1 MTMKSTFI
9 TTLILFTFAFSA
21 NTQVTTDFST
31 KILENL
37 KNWSS
42 LNQEKVYLSFD
53 KPYYLQGETMRFQAF
68 MVDAVSHGVDSISAV
83 LYVELLDATTNKLV
97 DIQNLKIEKSRTF
110 GTFETIKIPAGEYL
124 IHAYTR
130 WMQNA
135 PSDFNFYKKIS
146 ILDPK
151 ATPSVFEAKST
162 KIALQF
168 FPEGG
173 NLVDDL
179 PSVVGFKTVDENGKS
194 VSVKGIVFNEKGDSI
209 VSFQDDKLGMGRFS
223 IKPSKSVKYVAK
235 IKLADGS
242 LAEFNLPQVQSNGII
257 VTLDNSKDE
266 LPIRVFAY
274 LNLPLEQMPSSFFML
289 AHVRGKSVFAN
300 KISVTDKN
308 MRTFRTVIP
317 RDKLAD
323 VEGIVTFTIFDDKG
337 IPLCE
342 RLFFNQNALKRLDIA
357 IKTDKASYKK
367 REEIKIDIETKDKT
381 GNPLSSN
388 LGFVASTNSVAPP
401 QYFEHLMSYFL
412 LRSDLKGHIES
423 PSFYFQDT
431 SKLAKKALDNL
442 MLTQGWSRFTWQ
454 NIMKEKQD
462 SILFLPEYCVPVSGV
477 VTRKGQPLKNSNLLV
492 TIKTATEPSRMS
504 FVKTDEKG
512 FFIVQN
518 VPFSDTAR
526 VMVKVADFSKN
537 YEVAF
542 TKLEGTPSVFGD
554 IFYADKPT
562 ENIQQYLTN
571 AQNALNI
578 SNSLKEKEILLK
590 EVEIKAQK
598 KAPKADTRNMTY
610 RADKSLDMK
619 DAESF
624 GGTIL
629 DYLRFQNY
637 EFVETDNG
645 DIRFL
650 SLTKSI
656 GRNTTPMVLV
666 DGQTQEDVNILRSIM
681 VIDVEKVDISRTG
694 SGFGRSINSD
704 VVYEGVIS
712 VLTKAGNPN
721 YTFSPFNDPR
731 YKDSPSTLVKGFAV
745 QKQTYIPDY
754 SVQKPEHDLPDL
766 RSVLHWS
773 PTLKTDADGKTS
785 LRFFTSDNVGTMRIF
800 VEGIDAQGRMG
811 VKEILFDV
819 K

>member
-1 MTMKSTFI
+1 MKGTFI
-9 TTLILFTFAFSA
+9 SIFFCFVFSFFASAQVTPDFSA
-21 NTQVTTDFST
+21 
-31 KILENL
+31 KLL
-37 KNWSS
+37 KGLKDYSS
-42 LNQEKVYLSFD
+42 LTQEKVYLSFD
-53 KPYYLQGETMRFQAF
+53 KPYYMQGETMRFQAF
-68 MVDAVSHGVDSISAV
+68 LVDAVSHGVDSISAV
-83 LYVELLDATTNKLV
+83 LYVELLDATTNKLM
-97 DIQNLKIEKSRTF
+97 DIQNLKIEKSRTH
-110 GTFETIKIPAGEYL
+110 GAFETAKIPAGEYL

-135 PSDFNFYKKIS
+135 PSDFNFYKKIT
-146 ILDPK
+146 ILD
-151 ATPSVFEAKST
+151 AQVTPSVFEAKNG

-179 PSVVGFKTVDENGKS
+179 PSVVGFKAMNESGKS
-194 VSVKGIVFNEKGDSI
+194 VSIKGIVFNEKGDSI
-209 VSFQDDKLGMGRFS
+209 VAFQDDKLGMGRFS
-223 IKPSKSVKYVAK
+223 IKPSKSMKYVAK

-242 LAEFNLPQVQSNGII
+242 LAEFNLPQVQSKGII
-257 VTLDNSKDE
+257 LTLDNTKED
-266 LPIRVFAY
+266 LPVRIFAY
-274 LNLPLEQMPSSFFML
+274 LNMPPEQMPSSFFML
-289 AHVRGKSVFAN
+289 AHVRGRAVFAN
-300 KISVTDKN
+300 KVTVTDKN
-308 MRTFRTVIP
+308 MQTFRATIP

-342 RLFFNQNALKRLDIA
+342 RLFFNQNGQKRLDIG
-357 IKTDKASYKK
+357 IKTNKTGYKK
-367 REEIKIDIETKDKT
+367 REEIKIDIDAKDKM
-381 GNPLSSN
+381 GSAVASN
-388 LGFVASTNSVAPP
+388 LSFVASANAAAPP
-401 QYFEHLMSYFL
+401 QYLEHLMSYLL
-412 LRSDLKGHIES
+412 LRSDLKGSIES

-431 SKLAKKALDNL
+431 SKTAKKALDNL

-454 NIMKEKQD
+454 NITKEKQD
-462 SILFLPEYCVPVSGV
+462 TILFLPEYCVPISGV

-542 TKLEGTPSVFGD
+542 TKMESTPSVFGD

-578 SNSLKEKEILLK
+578 SNTWKEKDILLK

-598 KAPKADTRNMTY
+598 KAPKADTRNLTY
-610 RADKSLDMK
+610 SADKSLNMS

-637 EFVETDNG
+637 EFRETENG

-650 SLTKSI
+650 PLTKSI
-656 GRNTTPMVLV
+656 GRNTTPMVMV
-666 DGQTQEDVNILRSIM
+666 DGQTQEDANILRSIM
-681 VIDVEKVDISRTG
+681 VTDVEKIDISRTG
-694 SGFGRSINSD
+694 TSFNRPINSD
-704 VVYEGVIS
+704 VDYEGVIN

-721 YTFSPFNDPR
+721 YAYSPLNDPR
-731 YKDSPSTLVKGFAV
+731 YKDSPSVLIKGFAV
-745 QKQTYIPDY
+745 QKQTYVPDY
-754 SVQKPEHDLPDL
+754 AEPKPQHDLPDL

-773 PTLKTDADGKTS
+773 PNLSTNENGKTTV
-785 LRFFTSDNVGTMRIF
+785 RFFASDNVGTQRIF
-800 VEGIDAQGRMG
+800 VEGVDAKGRIG
-811 VKEILFDV
+811 VKEILFKV
-819 K
+819 E

>member
-9 TTLILFTFAFSA
+9 STLILFTFVFSA
-21 NTQVTTDFST
+21 NTQVTTDFSLKT
-31 KILENL
+31 LKNL
-37 KNWSS
+37 KDWSS
-42 LNQEKVYLSFD
+42 LTQEKVYLSFD

-68 MVDAVSHGVDSISAV
+68 LVDAVSHGVDTISAV
-83 LYVELLDATTNKLV
+83 LYVELLNASTNKFL
-97 DIQNLKIEKSRTF
+97 DIQNLKIEKSRTH
-110 GTFETIKIPAGEYL
+110 GAFETLKIPAGEYL

-135 PSDFNFYKKIS
+135 PSDFNFYKKIA
-146 ILDPK
+146 ILDAQ
-151 ATPSVFEAKST
+151 ATPSVFEAKNE

-179 PSVVGFKTVDENGKS
+179 PSVVGFKAVNESGKS
-194 VSVKGIVFNEKGDSI
+194 ISVKGIVFNEKGDSI
-209 VSFQDDKLGMGRFS
+209 VAFQDDKLGMGRFS
-223 IKPSKSVKYVAK
+223 IKPSKSMKYVAK
-235 IKLADGS
+235 IKLQDGS
-242 LAEFNLPQVQSNGII
+242 VAEFNLPQVQSTGII
-257 VTLDNSKDE
+257 LTLDNSKDE
-266 LPIRVFAY
+266 LPVRVFAY
-274 LNLPLEQMPSSFFML
+274 FNMPPEQMPSSFFLL
-289 AHVRGKSVFAN
+289 AHVRGKAVFAN
-300 KISVTDKN
+300 KVSVTDKN
-308 MRTFRTVIP
+308 MKTFRTAIP
-317 RDKLAD
+317 REKLAD

-342 RLFFNQNALKRLDIA
+342 RLFFNQNAQKRLDIA

-367 REEIKIDIETKDKT
+367 REEIKIDIEAKDKMGKT
-381 GNPLSSN
+381 VASN
-388 LGFVASTNSVAPP
+388 LSFVASANSEAPP

-412 LRSDLKGHIES
+412 LRSDLKGHIER

-431 SKLAKKALDNL
+431 SKTAKKALDNL

-542 TKLEGTPSVFGD
+542 TKIESTPSVFGD

-562 ENIQQYLTN
+562 ENIQQYLTK

-578 SNSLKEKEILLK
+578 SNTLKDKDILLK

-610 RADKSLDMK
+610 RADKSLNMA

-637 EFVETDNG
+637 EFVETENG

-681 VIDVEKVDISRTG
+681 VMDVEKVDISRTG
-694 SGFGRSINSD
+694 SGFGRTINSD
-704 VVYEGVIS
+704 VYYEGVIS

-721 YTFSPFNDPR
+721 YTYSPFNDPR
-731 YKDSPSTLVKGFAV
+731 YKDNPSTLVKGFAV
-745 QKQTYIPDY
+745 QKQTYTPDY
-754 SVQKPEHDLPDL
+754 SVPKPEHDLPDL
-766 RSVLHWS
+766 RNVLHWS
-773 PTLKTDADGKTS
+773 PTLKTDESGKTS
-785 LRFFTSDNVGTMRIF
+785 LHFFSSDNVGTMRIF

>member
-1 MTMKSTFI
+1 MKSTFI
-9 TTLILFTFAFSA
+9 TTFILFTFVLSA
-21 NTQVTTDFST
+21 NTQVTTDFSLKT
-31 KILENL
+31 LKNL
-37 KNWSS
+37 KDWSS
-42 LNQEKVYLSFD
+42 LTQEKAYLSFD

-68 MVDAVSHGVDSISAV
+68 LVDAVSHGVDSISAV
-83 LYVELLDATTNKLV
+83 LYVELLDATTNKLMDV
-97 DIQNLKIEKSRTF
+97 QNLKIEKSRTH
-110 GTFETIKIPAGEYL
+110 GVFETAKFPAGEYL

-135 PSDFNFYKKIS
+135 PTDFNFYKKIA
-146 ILDPK
+146 ILDAQ
-151 ATPSVFEAKST
+151 ATPSVFEAKNGKS
-162 KIALQF
+162 ALQF

-179 PSVVGFKTVDENGKS
+179 PSVVGFKAVNESGKS
-194 VSVKGIVFNEKGDSI
+194 VSIKGIVFNEKGDSI
-209 VSFQDDKLGMGRFS
+209 VAFQDDKLGMGRFS
-223 IKPSKSVKYVAK
+223 IKPLKSMKYIAK
-235 IKLADGS
+235 IKSEDGS
-242 LAEFNLPQVQSNGII
+242 VQEFNLPQVQPNGI
-257 VTLDNSKDE
+257 VLTLDNSKED
-266 LPIRVFAY
+266 LPIRIFAY
-274 LNLPLEQMPSSFFML
+274 LNMPYEQMPSSFFML
-289 AHVRGKSVFAN
+289 AHVRGRAVFAN
-300 KISVTDKN
+300 KVSVTDKN
-308 MRTFRTVIP
+308 MRTFKTVIP
-317 RDKLAD
+317 REKLTD
-323 VEGIVTFTIFDDKG
+323 VEGIVTFTVFDDKG

-342 RLFFNQNALKRLDIA
+342 RLFFHQNSQKRLDIA
-357 IKTDKASYKK
+357 IKTDKKSYKK
-367 REEIKIDIETKDKT
+367 REEIKIDIEAKDKM
-381 GNPLSSN
+381 GNAVASN
-388 LGFVASTNSVAPP
+388 LGFVATTNSLAPP
-401 QYFEHLMSYFL
+401 QYFEHLLSYFL

-518 VPFSDTAR
+518 VPFADTAR

-542 TKLEGTPSVFGD
+542 TKMESTPSVFGD

-578 SNSLKEKEILLK
+578 SNTLKDKDILLK

-610 RADKSLDMK
+610 RADKSLNMA

-637 EFVETDNG
+637 EFVETENG

-650 SLTKSI
+650 PLTKSI

-681 VIDVEKVDISRTG
+681 VMDVEKVDISRTG
-694 SGFGRSINSD
+694 SGFGRTINSD
-704 VVYEGVIS
+704 VYYEGVIS

-721 YTFSPFNDPR
+721 YAFSPFNDPR
-731 YKDSPSTLVKGFAV
+731 YKDNPSTLVKGFAV
-745 QKQTYIPDY
+745 QKQTYTPDY
-754 SVQKPEHDLPDL
+754 SVPKPEHDLPDL
-766 RSVLHWS
+766 RNVLHWF
-773 PTLKTDADGKTS
+773 PTLKTDENGKTT
-785 LRFFTSDNVGTMRIF
+785 LRFFSSDNVGTMRIF

>member
-1 MTMKSTFI
+1 MKSTFI
-9 TTLILFTFAFSA
+9 TTLILFAFVYSA
-21 NTQVTTDFST
+21 KTQVTTDFSLKT
-31 KILENL
+31 LKNL
-37 KNWSS
+37 KDWSS
-42 LNQEKVYLSFD
+42 LTQEKAYLSFD
-53 KPYYLQGETMRFQAF
+53 KPYYLQGETMSFQAF
-68 MVDAVSHGVDSISAV
+68 LVDAVSHGVDSISAV
-83 LYVELLDATTNKLV
+83 LYVELLDATTNKLMDV
-97 DIQNLKIEKSRTF
+97 QNLKIEKSRTH
-110 GTFETIKIPAGEYL
+110 GIFETAKIPAGEYL

-135 PSDFNFYKKIS
+135 PSDFNFYKKIA
-146 ILDPK
+146 ILD
-151 ATPSVFEAKST
+151 AQTTPSVFEAKNGKS
-162 KIALQF
+162 ALQF

-179 PSVVGFKTVDENGKS
+179 PSVVGFKAVNESGKS
-194 VSVKGIVFNEKGDSI
+194 ISIKGIVFNEKGDSI
-209 VSFQDDKLGMGRFS
+209 VAFQDDKMGMGRFS
-223 IKPSKSVKYVAK
+223 IKPSKSMKYIAK
-235 IKLADGS
+235 IKSEDGS
-242 LAEFNLPQVQSNGII
+242 VQEFNLPQVQPNGI
-257 VTLDNSKDE
+257 VLTLDNSKED
-266 LPIRVFAY
+266 LPIRIFAY
-274 LNLPLEQMPSSFFML
+274 LNMPSEQMPSSFFML
-289 AHVRGKSVFAN
+289 AHVRGRAVFAN
-300 KISVTDKN
+300 KVSVTDKN
-308 MRTFRTVIP
+308 MRTFKTVIP
-317 RDKLAD
+317 REKLTD
-323 VEGIVTFTIFDDKG
+323 VEGIVTFTVFDYKG

-342 RLFFNQNALKRLDIA
+342 RLFFHQNSQKRLDIA
-357 IKTDKASYKK
+357 IKTDKVSYKK
-367 REEIKIDIETKDKT
+367 REEIKIEIEAKDKM
-381 GNPLSSN
+381 GNAVASN
-388 LGFVASTNSVAPP
+388 LGFVATTNSVAPP
-401 QYFEHLMSYFL
+401 QYFEHLLSYFL

-518 VPFSDTAR
+518 VPFADTAR

-542 TKLEGTPSVFGD
+542 TKMESTPSVFGG
-554 IFYADKPT
+554 IFYAEKPT

-578 SNSLKEKEILLK
+578 SNTLKDKDILLK

-610 RADKSLDMK
+610 RADKSLNMA

-637 EFVETDNG
+637 EFVETENG

-650 SLTKSI
+650 PLTKSI

-681 VIDVEKVDISRTG
+681 VMDVEKVDISRTG
-694 SGFGRSINSD
+694 SGFGRTINSD
-704 VVYEGVIS
+704 VYYEGVIS

-721 YTFSPFNDPR
+721 YAFSPFNDPR
-731 YKDSPSTLVKGFAV
+731 YKDNPSTLVKGFAV
-745 QKQTYIPDY
+745 QKQTYTPDY
-754 SVQKPEHDLPDL
+754 SVPKPEHDLPDL
-766 RSVLHWS
+766 RNVLHWS
-773 PTLKTDADGKTS
+773 PTLKTDENGKTTF
-785 LRFFTSDNVGTMRIF
+785 RFFSSDNVGTMRIF